1 MELPESKLK
10 TKLLQLQMTVSRTE
24 KILQTES
31 QHPIARQQTA
41 LETITTEIELLK
53 GEVEAK
59 KITDKEDPDEIEKWI
74 GEIEVQLAKADE
86 EVKRLQQWQDQIT
99 REGKQ
104 REREEQL
111 HHEHELYEAK
121 IKLKSELKLS
131 SENVGTKDEL
141 QYIISYNNFT
151 GATIFTTGS
160 CIAGFCY
167 CLHFTQIQQIAIKI
181 PCLVHF

>member
-1 MELPESKLK
+1 MKHSKDTLSSVMEPPESKLK
-10 TKLLQLQMTVSRTE
+10 TKLLQLQMTVSSTE
-24 KILQTES
+24 KILQTDS

-111 HHEHELYEAK
+111 HHERELYEAK

-131 SENVGTKDEL
+131 SENVGAKDEL
-141 QYIISYNNFT
+141 QVNYLT
-151 GATIFTTGS
+151 KLPKLTITN
-160 CIAGFCY
+160 Y
-167 CLHFTQIQQIAIKI
+167 
-181 PCLVHF
+181 

>member
-1 MELPESKLK
+1 MEPPESKLK

-111 HHEHELYEAK
+111 HHERELYEAK
-121 IKLKSELKLS
+121 IKLKYELKLS
-131 SENVGTKDEL
+131 SENVDAKDN
-141 QYIISYNNFT
+141 Y
-151 GATIFTTGS
+151 
-160 CIAGFCY
+160 
-167 CLHFTQIQQIAIKI
+167 
-181 PCLVHF
+181 